1 MTFWLLVGAN
11 NFASASAFKLYAR
24 VVCPYMYVDIRVC
37 SPSDDGYMRNN
48 FKTLRG
54 I

>member
-24 VVCPYMYVDIRVC
+24 VVCPYMLVQRVY
-37 SPSDDGYMRNN
+37 SASDDGYMRNN
-48 FKTLRG
+48 FKTLRD